1 MKLEVLKVH
10 RNMHLFHANY
20 GIFIIFFLLK
30 FVLCGNIIMKFWG
43 DVMLDVIKDSFIDLL
58 KLIPFL
64 FVAFLILEYIE
75 HKMSKKNEK
84 ILTNNGKFGP
94 IVGGILGAFPQCG
107 FSAMATKLFSSRVIT
122 LGTLI
127 SVYLSTSD
135 EMLPIM
141 ISNGTSILTILKI
154 IGIKVLIGII
164 MGFIID
170 LFYKNKSIHHTI
182 HEECENE
189 HCHCEKGIFVS
200 SIHHT
205 LNIAIYLLITILLLN
220 IIIYFVGEDV
230 IKNYLLNNRETYFIS
245 SLIGLIPNCASS
257 VIMTEIY
264 ISGLSSFGFLVSGLL
279 TGAGVG
285 LLILFKT
292 NKNIKENIMIVCILY
307 LIGVIVGY
315 LIDLIGIS
323 I

>member
-1 MKLEVLKVH
+1 
-10 RNMHLFHANY
+10 
-20 GIFIIFFLLK
+20 
-30 FVLCGNIIMKFWG
+30 
-43 DVMLDVIKDSFIDLL
+43 MLDIILDSLLDTL

-75 HKMSKKNEK
+75 HKISKKNEK
-84 ILTNNGKFGP
+84 MLTSNKKYGP
-94 IVGGILGAFPQCG
+94 IIGGVLGAFPQCG

-127 SVYLSTSD
+127 AVYLSTSD

-141 ISNGTSILTILKI
+141 ISNGTRVTTILKI
-154 IGIKVLIGII
+154 IGIKIIVGII
-164 MGFIID
+164 IGLLID
-170 LFYKNKSIHHTI
+170 LFYQKKSDHQHNI
-182 HEECENE
+182 HEMCEE
-189 HCHCEKGIFVS
+189 DHCHCERGIIKS
-200 SIHHT
+200 SLHHT
-205 LNIAIYLLITILLLN
+205 INIVIYLLITILILN
-220 IIIYFVGEDV
+220 CIIYFVGEDN
-230 IKNYLLNNRETYFIS
+230 IKEFMLNNRTYYIS

-264 ISGLSSFGFLVSGLL
+264 LTDMISFGSLMSGLL

-292 NKNIKENIMIVCILY
+292 NKNIKENLLIILLLY
-307 LIGVIVGY
+307 SIGVVFGY
-315 LIDLIGIS
+315 LIDLMGIV

>member
-1 MKLEVLKVH
+1 
-10 RNMHLFHANY
+10 
-20 GIFIIFFLLK
+20 
-30 FVLCGNIIMKFWG
+30 
-43 DVMLDVIKDSFIDLL
+43 MLDIIKDSLLDVL

-64 FVAFLILEYIE
+64 FIAFLFLEYIE

-84 ILTNNGKFGP
+84 ILVNNKKIGP
-94 IVGGILGAFPQCG
+94 IAGGVLGAFPQCG

-127 SVYLSTSD
+127 AVYLSTSD

-141 ISNGTSILTILKI
+141 LSNGTNILTILKI

-170 LFYKNKSIHHTI
+170 LIYKKKKEKHSI
-182 HEECENE
+182 HEECEKE
-189 HCHCEKGIFVS
+189 HCHCEDGILKS
-200 SIHHT
+200 SLRHT
-205 LNIAIYLLITILLLN
+205 LSIIVYLLITILILN
-220 IIIYFVGEDV
+220 TVIYYVDEDN
-230 IKNYLLNNRETYFIS
+230 IENFLLNNKGTYFIS

-264 ISGLSSFGFLVSGLL
+264 TEGLCSFGFLISGLL

-285 LLILFKT
+285 LLVLFKT
-292 NKNIKENIMIVCILY
+292 NKSIKENVLIIILLY
-307 LIGVIVGY
+307 VIGVIFGY
-315 LIDLIGIS
+315 LIDLVGI
-323 I
+323 IV

>member
-1 MKLEVLKVH
+1 
-10 RNMHLFHANY
+10 
-20 GIFIIFFLLK
+20 
-30 FVLCGNIIMKFWG
+30 
-43 DVMLDVIKDSFIDLL
+43 MLDVILDSLLDLL
-58 KLIPFL
+58 KIIPFL
-64 FVAFLILEYIE
+64 FIAFLILEYIE

-84 ILTNNGKFGP
+84 ILVNNSKIGP
-94 IVGGILGAFPQCG
+94 IIGGVLGAFPQCG

-127 SVYLSTSD
+127 AVYLSTSD
-135 EMLPIM
+135 EMLAIM
-141 ISNGTSILTILKI
+141 ISNGVSILTILKI

-170 LFYKNKSIHHTI
+170 LVYRKKKEKHTI
-182 HEECENE
+182 HDDCEKE

-200 SIHHT
+200 SLHHT
-205 LNIAIYLLITILLLN
+205 FNITIYLLITILLLN
-220 IIIYFVGEDV
+220 TIIYLVGEET
-230 IKNYLLNNRETYFIS
+230 IENFLLNNKGVYFIS

-264 ISGLSSFGFLVSGLL
+264 TEGLCSFGFLISGLL

-285 LLILFKT
+285 LLLLFKT
-292 NKNIKENIMIVCILY
+292 NKNIKENIVIVVLLY
-307 LIGVIVGY
+307 LIGVLFGY
-315 LIDLIGIS
+315 LTDLIGIT

>member
-1 MKLEVLKVH
+1 
-10 RNMHLFHANY
+10 
-20 GIFIIFFLLK
+20 
-30 FVLCGNIIMKFWG
+30 MKFWG
-43 DVMLDVIKDSFIDLL
+43 DIMLDVIKDSFLDLV

-64 FVAFLILEYIE
+64 FIAFLILEYIE

-84 ILTNNGKFGP
+84 ILTNNKRIGP

-107 FSAMATKLFSSRVIT
+107 FSAMATRLFSSRVIT

-135 EMLPIM
+135 EMLAIM

-154 IGIKVLIGII
+154 IGIKVVIGII

-170 LFYKNKSIHHTI
+170 LFYKKKNMYHTI

-189 HCHCEKGIFVS
+189 HCHCEKGIFIS
-200 SIHHT
+200 SLHHT
-205 LNIAIYLLITILLLN
+205 LNITIYLLITIILLN
-220 IIIYFVGEDV
+220 TIIYYIGEDA
-230 IKNYLLNNRETYFIS
+230 IKNFLLNNRGTYFIS

-264 ISGLSSFGFLVSGLL
+264 TEGFSSFGFLVSGLL

-292 NKNIKENIMIVCILY
+292 NKNLKENIMIITILY
-307 LIGVIVGY
+307 FIGVIFGY

-323 I
+323 V